1 MPASKE
7 KCVTDRHTQASE
19 AIGEAWAFWLSQHPV
34 SLGDIITDAVKTAT
48 GDWLAAHKDELLDR
62 IAGEVAKGVPVPT
75 PIDNKDAQKVLARWR
90 KANESPADQSRLIN
104 DQERLWRLA
113 RDLATALGSP
123 RPEDEDDARP

>member
-1 MPASKE
+1 MSNRSA
-7 KCVTDRHTQASE
+7 QASE
-19 AIGEAWAFWLSQHPV
+19 AIRDFWDFWLSQHPV

-48 GDWLAAHKDELLDR
+48 GDWLAAHKDELLER
-62 IAGEVAKGVPVPT
+62 IAGGVTKGVPVPT
-75 PIDNKDAQKVLARWR
+75 PIDNKDAEKVLARWR
-90 KANESPADQSRLIN
+90 KANESPAGQSRLIN